1 MPDEYADDDFIFGLP
16 LWFVVAEPATRL
28 APEGHRDLVDRQAGV
43 FCGGM
48 VDGKRCVLIFTDE
61 DLAERHARQQ
71 PGCVP
76 LGCNNAP
83 AFIELLEGY
92 YPNDFHSVI
101 LDIDAGK
108 PLTNKRKPIPE
119 FVAALKKPS

>member
-1 MPDEYADDDFIFGLP
+1 
-16 LWFVVAEPATRL
+16 
-28 APEGHRDLVDRQAGV
+28 
-43 FCGGM
+43 M

-71 PGCVP
+71 PGCVA

-83 AFIELLEGY
+83 ALIELLEGY
-92 YPNDFHSVI
+92 YPNHFHSVI
-101 LDIDAGK
+101 LDIDNAK

-119 FVAALKKPS
+119 FVAALRKPE